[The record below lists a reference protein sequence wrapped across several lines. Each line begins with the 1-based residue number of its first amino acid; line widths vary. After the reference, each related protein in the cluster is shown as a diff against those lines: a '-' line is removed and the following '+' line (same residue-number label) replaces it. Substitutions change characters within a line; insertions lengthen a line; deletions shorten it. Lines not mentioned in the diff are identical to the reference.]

1 MTDTELLQ
9 ALYNDMQTVKHK
21 VTSMEDKVTSLD
33 EKVASLDEKV
43 ASLDEKVASLDEKVA
58 SLEHEILK
66 INVTLENETNRS
78 IQIIAEGH
86 LDLSRK
92 LNEAIKISSDVKAKQ
107 EIQDIYINMHQ
118 NQLRAL

>member
-33 EKVASLDEKV
+33 GRV

-66 INVTLENETNRS
+66 INVTLENETNRN

>member
-33 EKVASLDEKV
+33 GR
-43 ASLDEKVASLDEKVA
+43 VASLDEKVA

-86 LDLSRK
+86 LDLNRK
-92 LNEAIKISSDVKAKQ
+92 LDDALKVENEKELLIIRVRILEEELKKVK
-107 EIQDIYINMHQ
+107 DRL
-118 NQLRAL
+118 NQIA

>member
-21 VTSMEDKVTSLD
+21 VTSMEDKVT
-33 EKVASLDEKV
+33 SLDEKV

>member
-9 ALYNDMQTVKHK
+9 ALYNDMQTVKH
-21 VTSMEDKVTSLD
+21 KVTSLD

-43 ASLDEKVASLDEKVA
+43 ASLDEKVASLECEV
-58 SLEHEILK
+58 SK
-66 INVTLENETNRS
+66 INVTLENETNRN
-78 IQIIAEGH
+78 IKIIAEGH

-92 LNEAIKISSDVKAKQ
+92 LNEAVRLSSDIKAKQ

>member
-33 EKVASLDEKV
+33 AR
-43 ASLDEKVASLDEKVA
+43 VA

>member
-33 EKVASLDEKV
+33 GRVASLDEKV
-43 ASLDEKVASLDEKVA
+43 ASLDEKVASLDEKVT
-58 SLEHEILK
+58 SMEHEILK

>member
-33 EKVASLDEKV
+33 GRVASLDEKV
-43 ASLDEKVASLDEKVA
+43 ASLDEKVASLDEKVT
-58 SLEHEILK
+58 SMEHEILK

-92 LNEAIKISSDVKAKQ
+92 LNEAIKISSEVKAKQ

>member
-33 EKVASLDEKV
+33 GRVASLDEKV

>member
-1 MTDTELLQ
+1 MTNTELLQ

-33 EKVASLDEKV
+33 GR
-43 ASLDEKVASLDEKVA
+43 VASLDEKVA

>member
-33 EKVASLDEKV
+33 GR
-43 ASLDEKVASLDEKVA
+43 VASLDEKVA

-66 INVTLENETNRS
+66 INVTLENETNRN

>member
-33 EKVASLDEKV
+33 GR
-43 ASLDEKVASLDEKVA
+43 VASLDEKVA

>member
-33 EKVASLDEKV
+33 GR
-43 ASLDEKVASLDEKVA
+43 VASLDEKVA

-92 LNEAIKISSDVKAKQ
+92 LNEAIKISSEVKAKQ